1 MSDCKDP
8 SFASRCWDTWMK
20 KCYGGQNN
28 GNLNLR
34 GTMGSEPRLH
44 IQNNASGHLLHANG
58 DWKAD
63 TVGYQHAGERDV
75 KFKVQWSE
83 KTGEFASTVMIRT
96 DSHPQSLL
104 DASDLAYQGGA
115 LDSRK
120 CYDKNRWWKLTYLEL
135 SETKVTVMF
144 ESFTKGKYLAETID
158 GTGVEL
164 LQIDKNLPINEIPG
178 RAKWDLAI
186 GGSAFT
192 PGEAARIIIG
202 APFAAAV
209 GAIAAAGSMGTLG
222 AVLIGAGATTLG
234 AMASTTTAIAAGA
247 AIGAISGATVQVL
260 DHVLKEVSDK
270 MFVDW

>member
-1 MSDCKDP
+1 M
-8 SFASRCWDTWMK
+8 
-20 KCYGGQNN
+20 
-28 GNLNLR
+28 
-34 GTMGSEPRLH
+34 SEPRLH
-44 IQNNASGHLLHANG
+44 IQNSASGHLLHTNG

-63 TVGYQHAGERDV
+63 TVGDQHAGERDV

-120 CYDKNRWWKLTYLEL
+120 CYDKNRWWKLTYVEL

-144 ESFTKGKYLAETID
+144 KSFTKEKYLAETMD

-164 LQIDKNLPINEIPG
+164 IQIDENLPIQEVTG

-192 PGEAARIIIG
+192 PGQAAAVGVG
-202 APFAAAV
+202 APFAALV
-209 GAIAAAGSMGTLG
+209 GAIATAGSMGTLG
-222 AVLIGAGATTLG
+222 AALVGAGATTLG
-234 AMASTTTAIAAGA
+234 AMANTTTAIAAGA
-247 AIGAISGATVQVL
+247 AIGAISGATVEVL
-260 DHVLKEVSDK
+260 NNVLKEVSDNL
-270 MFVDW
+270 FVDW